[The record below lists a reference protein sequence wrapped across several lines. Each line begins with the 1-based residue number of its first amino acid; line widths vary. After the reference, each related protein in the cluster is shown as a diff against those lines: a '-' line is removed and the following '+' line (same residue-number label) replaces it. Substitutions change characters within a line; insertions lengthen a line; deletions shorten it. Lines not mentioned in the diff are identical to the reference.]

1 MKSVVLSLQAST
13 SRAYIWLT
21 ISGKTNVASAQTFT
35 GVVAL
40 PHVDV
45 DREVGAVAHEIGVV
59 HTRCFTTSSPI

>member
-1 MKSVVLSLQAST
+1 LV
-13 SRAYIWLT
+13 WLT
-21 ISGKTNVASAQTFT
+21 ISGKTIVASAQTFT

-59 HTRCFTTSSPI
+59 HTR